1 MTERDRLVRP
11 LRFADASSATTS
23 DADPQR
29 RALLLAGAAAP
40 LGLLPLAALAQS
52 FPSKP
57 VRWIV
62 PYPPGGGS
70 DFLAR
75 TVGAQLSTQLGQPVV
90 IDNRPGAATAIG
102 AQELQRAPADGYT
115 VMSADNATLV
125 FNSALYP
132 RLAYDAA
139 QLAPL
144 GLMAR
149 FPLILVTHPSLGFKS
164 ARALFDA
171 AAKQPGKFSYASVGA
186 GSPHHLAF
194 ELLKE
199 RTQTFIVHVPYRG
212 AAPAVQDVL
221 GNQVPMMMI
230 DTAVGLPHIRAG
242 RLLALGVASKTRLA
256 TLPDVPTFEEQGI
269 KDTEMFAWQG
279 LVAPQGLPADV
290 AARLTSE
297 LQKALAVPEVVK
309 KLTDFG
315 LEVTPSDAQ
324 RMTSYIQS
332 EIARWHPLIKARGL
346 KLE

>member
-1 MTERDRLVRP
+1 MTLARRAQPQL
-11 LRFADASSATTS
+11 
-23 DADPQR
+23 QR
-29 RALLLAGAAAP
+29 RTLLAAAAALPLGLIAGAAR
-40 LGLLPLAALAQS
+40 AQGY
-52 FPSKP
+52 PNKP
-57 VRWIV
+57 IRWLV
-62 PYPPGGGS
+62 PYPAGGGS

-90 IDNRPGAATAIG
+90 IENRPGAATAIG
-102 AQELQRAPADGYT
+102 AQELQRAAPDGYT

-125 FNSALYP
+125 FNAALYP
-132 RLAYDAA
+132 KLTYDPA

-149 FPLILVTHPSLGFKS
+149 FPLILVTHPSLGHKS
-164 ARALFDA
+164 ARELFDA
-171 AAKQPGKFSYASVGA
+171 ARKQPGKLSYASVGP

-194 ELLKE
+194 ELLKD

-242 RLLALGVASKTRLA
+242 RLVALGVASKTRLA
-256 TLPDVPTFEEQGI
+256 ALPDVPTFEEQGI

-290 AARLTSE
+290 SARLSSE
-297 LQKALAVPEVVK
+297 LQKALAVPEVAK

-315 LEVTPSDAQ
+315 LEVTPSDPA
-324 RMTSYIQS
+324 RMTQYTQAEIQ
-332 EIARWHPLIKARGL
+332 RWHALIKSRGL

>member
-1 MTERDRLVRP
+1 MT
-11 LRFADASSATTS
+11 
-23 DADPQR
+23 QR
-29 RALLLAGAAAP
+29 RHTDAQRRVLLLAASAAPFALLPAAAR
-40 LGLLPLAALAQS
+40 AQA
-52 FPSKP
+52 FPNKP
-57 VRWIV
+57 IRWIV

-90 IDNRPGAATAIG
+90 IENRPGAATAIG
-102 AQELQRAPADGYT
+102 AQEVQRAAADGYT
-115 VMSADNATLV
+115 VGSADNATLV

-132 RLAYDAA
+132 KLSYDPA

-149 FPLILVTHPSLGFKS
+149 FPLILVTHPSLGFKT
-164 ARALFDA
+164 ARELFEA
-171 AAKQPGKFSYASVGA
+171 ARKAPGKFSYASVGA

-242 RLLALGVASKTRLA
+242 RLVPLGVASKARLA
-256 TLPDVPTFEEQGI
+256 SLPDVPTFEEQGI

-279 LVAPQGLPADV
+279 LVAPQGLPADIS
-290 AARLTSE
+290 ARLSGE
-297 LQKALAVPEVVK
+297 LQKALAVPEVAR

-315 LEVTPSDAQ
+315 LEVTPSTPQQMA
-324 RMTSYIQS
+324 SYMQAEIQ
-332 EIARWHPLIKARGL
+332 RWHALIKARGL
-346 KLE
+346 RLE

>member
-1 MTERDRLVRP
+1 MEIRNTERDRLVRP

-29 RALLLAGAAAP
+29 RALLLAGAAAA
-40 LGLLPLAALAQS
+40 LGLLPLGALAQS

-102 AQELQRAPADGYT
+102 AQEPQRAPADGYT

-125 FNSALYP
+125 FNAALVFNSALYP
-132 RLAYDAA
+132 KLAYDAA

-149 FPLILVTHPSLGFKS
+149 FPLVLVTHPSLAFKS

-171 AAKQPGKFSYASVGA
+171 AAKQPGKFSYPPVGA

-199 RTQTFIVHVPYRG
+199 CTQTLNVHVPYRG

-242 RLLALGVASKTRLA
+242 RLLALGVASKTPLA

-269 KDTEMFAWQG
+269 KHTEMFAWPG
-279 LVAPQGLPADV
+279 MVAPQGQPPEV

-297 LQKALAVPEVVK
+297 LQKALAGNRPAK
-309 KLTDFG
+309 
-315 LEVTPSDAQ
+315 S
-324 RMTSYIQS
+324 S
-332 EIARWHPLIKARGL
+332 
-346 KLE
+346 